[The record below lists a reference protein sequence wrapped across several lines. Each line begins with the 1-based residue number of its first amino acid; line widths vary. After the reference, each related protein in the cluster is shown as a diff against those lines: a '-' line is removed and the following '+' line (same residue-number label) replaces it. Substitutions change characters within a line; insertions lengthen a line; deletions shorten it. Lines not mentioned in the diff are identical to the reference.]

1 MFTTDRSRD
10 FGKWCIMLGRGIL
23 ALIDTNYRSS
33 KLSSKLSSKISPS
46 KYTSKMP
53 TLKKSGLSLFDLSNR
68 LVNKLSESPSVSE
81 FEEISKNMT
90 EDCYR
95 PRISSALN
103 PNRNLERKDVNEF
116 PSKRHSHLAST
127 KQKRSMSVKLI
138 NSTAANR
145 VIIKQKTKFPSL
157 SINQKS
163 NQSNELMENPEYI
176 AIKRSSSVDEIKDK
190 NAKLYEERPTINQ
203 PKRRLHSNKP
213 PSVSLSLARRYLK
226 IMLKITNHKKNL

>member
-33 KLSSKLSSKISPS
+33 KLSSKVSSKLS
-46 KYTSKMP
+46 
-53 TLKKSGLSLFDLSNR
+53 LKKSGLSLFDLPNR
-68 LVNKLSESPSVSE
+68 LVNKLSESYSISE
-81 FEEISKNMT
+81 FGEISNMT
-90 EDCYR
+90 EDYYR
-95 PRISSALN
+95 PRIPSALN
-103 PNRNLERKDVNEF
+103 PNRNLERKNVNEI

-163 NQSNELMENPEYI
+163 NQSDELMENPECI
-176 AIKRSSSVDEIKDK
+176 AIKRSSSVNEINDK
-190 NAKLYEERPTINQ
+190 NVKLYEERPTINQ

-226 IMLKITNHKKNL
+226 IMLKITNHKNTI